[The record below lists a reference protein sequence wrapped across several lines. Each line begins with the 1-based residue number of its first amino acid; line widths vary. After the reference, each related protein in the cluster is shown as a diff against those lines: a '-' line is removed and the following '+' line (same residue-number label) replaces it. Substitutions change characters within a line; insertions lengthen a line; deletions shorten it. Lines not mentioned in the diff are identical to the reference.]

1 VAQRLRLT
9 CSDLAGILDREIFA
23 SLKPGERSDIYKGS
37 SKILRVGY
45 GEHWIYFFYLNVGQ
59 EIVRL
64 EFPQWV
70 ARDEEKLNLLHA
82 LVYDQCKRGR
92 GYPSALQE
100 AHEQAVITGPE
111 RRVVES
117 LVEEALAREG
127 VVLARSGKATSK
139 KERGV

>member
-1 VAQRLRLT
+1 
-9 CSDLAGILDREIFA
+9 
-23 SLKPGERSDIYKGS
+23 
-37 SKILRVGY
+37 
-45 GEHWIYFFYLNVGQ
+45 LNVEP

-64 EFPQWV
+64 EVPQWV
-70 ARDEEKLNLLHA
+70 ARDEEKLNLLQA
-82 LVYDQCKRGR
+82 LVYDQCQRGR

-117 LVEEALAREG
+117 LVEEALMKEG
-127 VVLARSGKATSK
+127 ITFTRSGKAGSK

>member
-1 VAQRLRLT
+1 
-9 CSDLAGILDREIFA
+9 
-23 SLKPGERSDIYKGS
+23 LKPGERSDIYKSS

-45 GEHWIYFFYLNVGQ
+45 GEQGIYFFYLNVGP

-64 EFPQWV
+64 EVPQWV
-70 ARDEEKLNLLHA
+70 ARDEEKSSLLQA
-82 LVYDQCKRGR
+82 LVYDQCQRGR

-117 LVEEALAREG
+117 LVEEALAKEG
-127 VVLARSGKATSK
+127 IVLARSGKATSK
-139 KERGV
+139 RERGV

>member
-1 VAQRLRLT
+1 
-9 CSDLAGILDREIFA
+9 
-23 SLKPGERSDIYKGS
+23 
-37 SKILRVGY
+37 
-45 GEHWIYFFYLNVGQ
+45 
-59 EIVRL
+59 
-64 EFPQWV
+64 
-70 ARDEEKLNLLHA
+70 
-82 LVYDQCKRGR
+82 LVYDQCQRGR